1 MTSFNQE
8 LEQRLKD
15 LEIEQE
21 EQDVALTTIGDL
33 DKEVRQLEAVLK
45 EIDNYQIKQTEDNYE
60 RVTLDETKKLEKQ
73 LERIDED
80 GYTAAAD
87 KTATTYVIRLMF
99 NRKSP
104 QEWSGTGW
112 CEFGKGKHYNNPEQV
127 SQIFKKLKK
136 QWPTYPLKVFK
147 G

>member
-45 EIDNYQIKQTEDNYE
+45 EIDNYQIKQTKDYE
-60 RVTLDETKKLEKQ
+60 PVYDPETGKLERQ
-73 LERIDED
+73 LRHIDDD
-80 GYTAAAD
+80 GHAPVD
-87 KTATTYVIRLMF
+87 KNATTYVIRLMF
-99 NRKSP
+99 NPKSP

-112 CEFGKGKHYNNPEQV
+112 CEFGKGKRYSSLEQV
-127 SQIFKKLKK
+127 NQIFKELKK
-136 QWPTYPLKVFK
+136 RWPTYPLKRFK